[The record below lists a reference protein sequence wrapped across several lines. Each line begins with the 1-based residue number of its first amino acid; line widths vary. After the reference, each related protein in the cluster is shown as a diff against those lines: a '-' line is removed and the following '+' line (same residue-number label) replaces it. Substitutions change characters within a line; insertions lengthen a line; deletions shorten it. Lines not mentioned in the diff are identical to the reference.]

1 MPVGRRYKV
10 KCGICGSTF
19 NKDYTSKHCRNSHLN
34 YNITTLPT
42 TICQEPNQSSIS
54 TLLGSHVEDQI
65 QQPPQVVIDTQPQ
78 DNPLLRDQPDEAI
91 QSTENQS
98 HSHYEVAENDEVVL
112 HENDDE
118 ISEEITKLFKTTS
131 DSSHSETESTGS
143 VTIERNMEHWTTCY
157 GKLQASTIGECQEL
171 LFAADN
177 TDAPNPKHLLG
188 NLVDVVQRIN
198 VQSSCL
204 TEMAISEITK
214 LDVSTEQNHSCHP
227 PDYIPMEHDPA
238 KR

>member
-19 NKDYTSKHCRNSHLN
+19 NKDYTSKHCRNSHPN

-118 ISEEITKLFKTTS
+118 ISEETTKLFK
-131 DSSHSETESTGS
+131 
-143 VTIERNMEHWTTCY
+143 
-157 GKLQASTIGECQEL
+157 
-171 LFAADN
+171 
-177 TDAPNPKHLLG
+177 
-188 NLVDVVQRIN
+188 
-198 VQSSCL
+198 
-204 TEMAISEITK
+204 
-214 LDVSTEQNHSCHP
+214 NHF
-227 PDYIPMEHDPA
+227 
-238 KR
+238 